1 MAFKFIKHHN
11 MANYS
16 FDTELACV
24 IGVDEA
30 IMVNN
35 LVFWIIKNEANG
47 RHFYNGKHWTYN
59 SVEAFRRLFPFWTTK
74 QLRRVME
81 SLYSQNVIVKGNFN
95 KNSFDRTGWYSLSDG
110 YEYLLGNRHLSEKAN
125 GIVSKD
131 NTIPD
136 SKPDP
141 SLFEENKED
150 SVASSDKKKGKRKVP
165 VKKAFVPPPLQE
177 VKDYFLLKGYSE
189 ATAIK
194 AFDYY
199 EAGDWHDAKGLKII
213 AWKQKMISSWFKDE
227 NKIQNT
233 KEEVKV
239 KISL

>member
-1 MAFKFIKHHN
+1 

-16 FDTELACV
+16 FDTELAFL

-35 LVFWIIKNEANG
+35 LAFWISHNQVNDRNFHEG
-47 RHFYNGKHWTYN
+47 RYWTYN
-59 SVEAFRRLFPFWTTK
+59 SVEAFTLLFPFWSTK
-74 QLRRVME
+74 QLRRIMD
-81 SLYSQNVIVKGNFN
+81 SLYSQGVVMKGNFN
-95 KNSFDRTGWYSLSDG
+95 KNQFDRTGWYSLTDK
-110 YEYLLGNRHLSEKAN
+110 YLYLLVKMQKTKRENGSE
-125 GIVSKD
+125 VKD

-150 SVASSDKKKGKRKVP
+150 SGAIPVKKGKRKATIR
-165 VKKAFVPPPLQE
+165 KSFVAPTIQE
-177 VKDYFLLKGYSE
+177 VKDYFLLKGYNE

-213 AWKQKMISSWFKDE
+213 SWKQKMISSWFKDE
-227 NKIQNT
+227 NRIQNT
-233 KEEVKV
+233 KEEVKT